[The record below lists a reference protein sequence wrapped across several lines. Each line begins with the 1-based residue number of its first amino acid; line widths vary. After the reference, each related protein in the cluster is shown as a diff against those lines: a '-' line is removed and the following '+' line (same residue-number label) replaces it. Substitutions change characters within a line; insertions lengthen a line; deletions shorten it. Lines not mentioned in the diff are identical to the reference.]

1 MHFNVCNHA
10 HINLTISLREIEI
23 VTTQR
28 STILSNYI
36 KCDIIKIIRDFLSLR
51 MLFATSV
58 VKNTIKL
65 SGCIIYAATCV
76 LY

>member
-1 MHFNVCNHA
+1 MRYNKNA
-10 HINLTISLREIEI
+10 N
-23 VTTQR
+23 
-28 STILSNYI
+28 
-36 KCDIIKIIRDFLSLR
+36 IIKIIRDFLSLR

-65 SGCIIYAATCV
+65 SGCKIYAATCV